1 MAKYDPLREHLARLD
16 EVVWAAKLEDLEQIL
31 GSNLP
36 MSAREHRTWWANSGG
51 SLVHQNSWLD
61 AGWRVDHTD
70 LKRDLVVFRRLRI
83 GGTALAQAARRIE
96 AEAPKA
102 TETPAVDAARLSQ
115 LMPALRE
122 SVSITVRAEWTAIG
136 ALADIPCSS
145 QMLPADPGVYRL
157 TRLREGRPFTS
168 IVDARD
174 LAGFHTALR
183 RSFKGLDQDETPP
196 DAVGGVR
203 LIDRLG
209 IDPGSAC
216 EIDVVKPGNGWIL
229 TDGRGRGAD
238 LAKSQERELVARLLA
253 IQERQAGRGG
263 RLLRW

>member
-16 EVVWAAKLEDLEQIL
+16 EVVWAAKLDDLETIL

-51 SLVHQNSWLD
+51 SLVHQNAWLD

-83 GGTALAQAARRIE
+83 GGTSLAQAPRRAE
-96 AEAPKA
+96 TDAPKSSEAP
-102 TETPAVDAARLSQ
+102 PADAARLAQ
-115 LMPALRE
+115 AMTALRE
-122 SVSITVRAEWTAIG
+122 SVSITIRAEWTAIG
-136 ALADIPCSS
+136 ALADVACSS
-145 QMLPADPGVYRL
+145 QLLPAEPGVYRL
-157 TRLREGRPFTS
+157 TRLRDGLVFTC
-168 IVDARD
+168 IVDSRD
-174 LAGFHTALR
+174 LAGFHAALR
-183 RSFKGLDQDETPP
+183 RSFKGMDQQDTAPE
-196 DAVGGVR
+196 AVGGVR

-209 IDPGSAC
+209 IEPGTAC
-216 EIDVVKPGNGWIL
+216 EIDILRPGNAWIL
-229 TDGRGRGAD
+229 SDGRGRGAD

-253 IQERQAGRGG
+253 IQERQSGRGG